1 MFILLSWV
9 NYYQCCRV
17 WIMSL
22 AIIDHK
28 YYQKQ
33 KTNPQTNPTTKWI
46 TTHPHQSQD
55 RKSIWNAVYWQCK
68 SSSLS
73 PHSGGSVLTI
83 VVSCSIVCSCVSSC
97 CGLLSGIIAVI
108 PVRSLVVLT
117 VVTSLVAI
125 VISYVG
131 KKYDHDNRHYSSTT
145 RHRHQPTH
153 LPVAFS
159 RVKVWSMWS
168 WFNSKAYTT
177 WYTWRMVAYPVL
189 TRVASFP
196 TSTSVLALFLLSFCV
211 ACERR
216 RKLTSPLHSTTSN
229 RSRGGMRLKTMRRN

>member
-1 MFILLSWV
+1 MT
-9 NYYQCCRV
+9 R
-17 WIMSL
+17 
-22 AIIDHK
+22 
-28 YYQKQ
+28 
-33 KTNPQTNPTTKWI
+33 
-46 TTHPHQSQD
+46 PHQSQD

-73 PHSGGSVLTI
+73 SHSGGSVLTI
-83 VVSCSIVCSCVSSC
+83 VVSGSIVCSCVSSC

-108 PVRSLVVLT
+108 PIRSLIVLT
-117 VVTSLVAI
+117 IVTSLVAI

-131 KKYDHDNRHYSSTT
+131 KKYDHDNRHYSSIP

-159 RVKVWSMWS
+159 RVKVWLMWS

-177 WYTWRMVAYPVL
+177 WYTGRTVAYPVL

-196 TSTSVLALFLLSFCV
+196 TSTSVLARFCCLSVSHVWGNSPVLFTALLATEAGEGWGSRLRNVTNQSVSCYQLN
-211 ACERR
+211 RP
-216 RKLTSPLHSTTSN
+216 RKPKDWWCLEQDWSCLCLLWLPN
-229 RSRGGMRLKTMRRN
+229 WD